1 MEQLTK
7 KERLVMD
14 TLWNSKIALSASE
27 IMEVSNENLNI
38 NTIQQVLRHL
48 LSNNFIEVAEYGF
61 NKKSIMRK
69 YKPVVSQ
76 ANYINSFISG
86 KNRFEVLCGLVD
98 QEENIDSLNELQK
111 YIDDKKKKLGD

>member
-7 KERLVMD
+7 KERFVMD
-14 TLWNSKIALSASE
+14 VLWNSKIALSASE
-27 IMEVSNENLNI
+27 IMEVSKGKLNI

-48 LSNNFIEVAEYGF
+48 LNNDFIEVSEYGF

-76 ANYINSFISG
+76 AKYINAFISG

-98 QEENIDSLNELQK
+98 QEEDIDSLNELQK
-111 YIDDKKKKLGD
+111 FIDDKKKKLGD

>member
-14 TLWNSKIALSASE
+14 TLWNSKEALSASE
-27 IMEVSNENLNI
+27 IKEVSNDDLNI

-48 LSNNFIEVAEYGF
+48 LNNNFIKVHEFGF

-69 YKPVVSQ
+69 YKPVISQ
-76 ANYINSFISG
+76 AQYINAFISG
-86 KNRFEVLCGLVD
+86 NNRFELICGLVD
-98 QEENIDSLNELQK
+98 QENDLDSLNELQK
-111 YIDDKKKKLGD
+111 LIDEKKKKLGD